1 MKMKNFKM
9 KALAVMTLAL
19 VASPSMASDT
29 VRLMVLDKNP
39 MQKVS
44 SKKAQISTFS
54 QASLPNVGESCLT
67 TPDGNNEWCITKK
80 AKKVGVSYN
89 TASQQSS
96 VSFNQMEV
104 VELPSYGYD
113 ANSVAEMLNED
124 GRFGY
129 VEVDYEVTT
138 GDFQKIVANQ
148 ESVDSPRSNDPNYSS
163 LNDYFT
169 SVEESPVGMDIF
181 NAWDKYPLFD
191 KKDSID
197 VLVFDSSFFLNDDLD
212 YHVAGG
218 RSFSLVPLTENGPF
232 QDRGNTFDPPQEA
245 LDLGICTGHG
255 LSVAGIIAA
264 TNNNGI
270 GASGVLNNVVLH
282 PIRVMTCG
290 KGYLS
295 DSIEA
300 LEWAAGKPI
309 ENVNPYEGKP
319 GVINISLRAISDR
332 CGDTLQAAI
341 NKATDAGFTVVVA
354 VGNDNA
360 NDRLAVPAS
369 CENVIS
375 VASLD
380 KSGSKSSF
388 SNYDEN
394 VKVSVL
400 GEFLAT
406 PCDETND
413 SCLIS
418 GTSTASPLVAGVIAA
433 TRLKANPS
441 REVLDLALKFS
452 SNSSV
457 IKDDCVIG
465 GVSMCGSGVP
475 NLMKMI
481 DISERAANGTLN
493 TIEFVLDKDGA
504 CDDTWLLNNF
514 SDALPICEIQKVTF
528 FAGNI
533 AFNTT
538 FKLFESAKGTTEE
551 ATLIG
556 EYTKS
561 EAYVSALNVAEND
574 YTVQYCE
581 SGVCN
586 DTFFEVNTDLATE
599 EFKPESCK

>member
-1 MKMKNFKM
+1 MKNFKM
-9 KALAVMTLAL
+9 KVLAVMTLAL

-80 AKKVGVSYN
+80 ANKVGMSYN

-96 VSFNQMEV
+96 VSFNSMEV

-113 ANSVAEMLNED
+113 ANSVAEILNED

-218 RSFSLVPLTENGPF
+218 RSFSVIPLSEGGVF
-232 QDRGNTFDPPQEA
+232 QDRGNTFAPPQEA

-290 KGYLS
+290 KGFLS

-319 GVINISLRAISDR
+319 GVINISLRAISER
-332 CGDTLQAAI
+332 CGDILQSAI
-341 NKATDAGFTVVVA
+341 NNATDAGFTVVVA
-354 VGNDNA
+354 VGNDST
-360 NDRLAVPAS
+360 DDGWAVPAS

-380 KSGSKSSF
+380 SNGSKSYF
-388 SNYDEN
+388 TNYNEN

-400 GEFLAT
+400 GEFLAS

-413 SCLIS
+413 SCEIT
-418 GTSTASPLVAGVIAA
+418 GTSAASPLVAGVIAA

-457 IKDDCVIG
+457 IKDGCVAV
-465 GVSMCGSGVP
+465 GVSVCGSGVP